1 MGLAP
6 IPVLGEDLPR
16 PPSNPH
22 TLASPTIQLSPD
34 TASLETA
41 ADPPG

>member
-1 MGLAP
+1 MGLTP

-22 TLASPTIQLSPD
+22 TSVSPTIQLSPD
-34 TASLETA
+34 AASLETA
-41 ADPPG
+41 ADTTG